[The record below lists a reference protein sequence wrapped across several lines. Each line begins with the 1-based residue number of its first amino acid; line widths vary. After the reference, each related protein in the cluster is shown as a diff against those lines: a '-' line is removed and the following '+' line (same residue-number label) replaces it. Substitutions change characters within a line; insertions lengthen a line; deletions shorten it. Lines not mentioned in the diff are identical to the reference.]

1 MGAAASAK
9 KEVETTPLVQTA
21 ERVWTSAHETAE
33 RANDALFA
41 FILWHTLKGVGGGIF
56 FSCLPL
62 YVTKLAGDPVRAA
75 VFALYTH
82 LASAAGNLLSGV
94 IITPYAD
101 EPGCGRKPLLIL
113 GALGIAASLFVF
125 AFAVRS
131 LVALCATFG
140 MLSFLYAELTVVVC
154 VDCVSAGATAY
165 QAFWRRFLG
174 RYGEYGDVDIGGG
187 SIPKRG
193 SPRFITRVVGAYV
206 AQIVCYE
213 IGRQIGA
220 GFGTAI
226 AMNLSLEATGA
237 VGGLIYLIAA
247 VVGIFV
253 LHETLEFAGE
263 PEEHIS
269 HSPAEI
275 WDTLWGSV

>member
-1 MGAAASAK
+1 MGAAASSK

-101 EPGCGRKPLLIL
+101 EPCCGRKPLLIL

-131 LVALCATFG
+131 LVALCATLCG
-140 MLSFLYAELTVVVC
+140 NQTS
-154 VDCVSAGATAY
+154 GASRH
-165 QAFWRRFLG
+165 RR
-174 RYGEYGDVDIGGG
+174 DV
-187 SIPKRG
+187 P
-193 SPRFITRVVGAYV
+193 
-206 AQIVCYE
+206 Q
-213 IGRQIGA
+213 
-220 GFGTAI
+220 
-226 AMNLSLEATGA
+226 
-237 VGGLIYLIAA
+237 
-247 VVGIFV
+247 
-253 LHETLEFAGE
+253 
-263 PEEHIS
+263 
-269 HSPAEI
+269 
-275 WDTLWGSV
+275 